1 MTTQS
6 VTHPEPDRHPAPAS
20 ALLARHVLPRA
31 AARVKLA
38 DRVARAFPPLACVRG
53 YRYFHGNGVTMTTL
67 TESSCE
73 ADVKGQRT
81 QTVHLRVEE
90 GRLGAAC
97 TCAAKALGP
106 PACKHVW
113 ATLLELDRRDAFVS
127 LRGTLRPLALTGIDA
142 APRRKSTTPEVV
154 TRREVTTAPAPAPKM
169 RAAMTIAA
177 PPDAPAPKVAPPKA
191 KKTKKT

>member
-6 VTHPEPDRHPAPAS
+6 VTQPDRDPAPPS
-20 ALLARHVLPRA
+20 ALVARHVLPRA

-67 TESSCE
+67 DDSSCE

-81 QTVHLRVEE
+81 QTVLLRVEE

-97 TCAAKALGP
+97 TCAANTLGP
-106 PACKHVW
+106 AACKHVW

-127 LRGTLRPLALTGIDA
+127 LRGSLRPLALTGIDA
-142 APRRKSTTPEVV
+142 APKRKIATPQIVPSPE
-154 TRREVTTAPAPAPKM
+154 TAPVPAPKKKTAVKM
-169 RAAMTIAA
+169 AA
-177 PPDAPAPKVAPPKA
+177 PPKNPAPKAAPPKAAPPKA
-191 KKTKKT
+191 KKRK